1 MGGKRVEGIAV
12 EGIDGDRAYA
22 AGVGLSRERS
32 RTGGDVQDAPAIEA
46 FIEQG
51 VAYATG
57 VLKIVLAQVDANS
70 PAAGILSKAIQD
82 LLTLS
87 AVAYDAGAH
96 PSLASGFQDVVSN
109 LTALESAAGIK
120 NVNSVATVG
129 KVVNTLSAIVSA
141 LLAIVPTA

>member
-1 MGGKRVEGIAV
+1 MSIFSNIATAAHTFVSWFETEAAKFQKNAPAV
-12 EGIDGDRAYA
+12 E
-22 AGVGLSRERS
+22 V
-32 RTGGDVQDAPAIEA
+32 

-57 VLKIVLAQVDANS
+57 VLKIVLAQVAAGS
-70 PAAGILSKAIQD
+70 PAAGVLDKAIQD

-96 PSLASGFQDVVSN
+96 PSLASGFQDVVTN
-109 LTALESAAGIK
+109 LSGLESATGIK
-120 NVNSVATVG
+120 NTNSVATVG

-141 LLAIVPTA
+141 VLTIKPAV